1 MREYVIY
8 HFDGLYDTVITVFLF
23 LSETARKTTTSA
35 FRTRKRFKSVYVN
48 FTNEYN
54 NITARPNHVLYF
66 LHSGCRR
73 KLLDEPPI
81 SNNLAIHNIALNK
94 SEMYSKE
101 RLACLYQRVFLF
113 I

>member
-35 FRTRKRFKSVYVN
+35 FRTRKRFKSVYLN

-94 SEMYSKE
+94 SEM
-101 RLACLYQRVFLF
+101 
-113 I
+113 